1 MRVLRTLEAIPPDG
15 PECVVALG
23 VFDGVHRGHQE
34 VLRTAVRRARAIGV
48 PSLALTFDPL
58 PIEVIRPGEAPPP
71 MTSLGERLALIAP
84 LGLDTTLILPFTR
97 EFSRTEPEDF
107 VSGILKGRLRA
118 REVVVGFNHTFGR
131 GARGNA
137 GFLEAIGSRHGMAVH
152 VIPPLTVDGAVV
164 SSSAIRELLRA
175 GDVKKARLL
184 LGHLYEI
191 RGVVLRGAGRG
202 AQLGF
207 PTANLKP
214 GRELLLAGGVY
225 AAWAHVEGATAG
237 AVVNLGVR
245 PTFEETE
252 LWVEAYL
259 LDWSGDLYDRTLSLE
274 FLERIRPEQKF
285 PGVEALRAQIA
296 RDVSEARRIL
306 AAQRA

>member
-34 VLRTAVRRARAIGV
+34 VLRTAVRRARANGV

-71 MTSLGERLALIAP
+71 MTSLSERLALIAP

-97 EFSRTEPEDF
+97 EFSRIEPEDF

-137 GFLEAIGSRHGMAVH
+137 GFLEAIGPRHGMAVH
-152 VIPPLTVDGAVV
+152 VIPPLTVDGTVV

-175 GDVKKARLL
+175 GDVKSARLL
-184 LGHLYEI
+184 LGHPYQI

-202 AQLGF
+202 AQLGS

-214 GRELLLAGGVY
+214 DQELLLAGGVY
-225 AAWAHVEGATAG
+225 AAWAHVEGATVG

-245 PTFEETE
+245 PTFEENE

-259 LDWSGDLYDRTLSLE
+259 LDWSGDLYDRPLSLE

-285 PGVEALRAQIA
+285 PGVEALRAQIV
-296 RDVSEARRIL
+296 RDVTEARRIL